1 MAGPN
6 IDLIVKSTAGH
17 WNHPFDS
24 SALAQLV
31 LDASI
36 SHFGLQT
43 GPGIAYI
50 LKTESGTTLSLSETL
65 SQLGLKDRQALLLQ
79 TTQAQDG

>member
-6 IDLIVKSTAGH
+6 IDLIIKSTAGH
-17 WNHPFDS
+17 WNHPFDPNT
-24 SALAQLV
+24 LGQQV

-36 SHFGLQT
+36 GHFGLQT
-43 GPGIAYI
+43 GPGIAYT
-50 LKTESGTTLSLSETL
+50 LKTENGTTLSLSETL
-65 SQLGLKDRQALLLQ
+65 SQLGFTDRQTLLLQ

>member
-6 IDLIVKSTAGH
+6 VDLIIKSTAGH
-17 WNHPFDS
+17 WNHPFAAS
-24 SALAQLV
+24 TLAQAV

-43 GPGIAYI
+43 GPGIAYT
-50 LKTESGTTLSLSETL
+50 LRTENGTTLSLSETL
-65 SQLGLKDRQALLLQ
+65 GQLGLKDRQTLLLQ
-79 TTQAQDG
+79 ATQAQDG

>member
-1 MAGPN
+1 MAHPN
-6 IDLIVKSTAGH
+6 VDLIIKSTSGH

-24 SALAQLV
+24 STLAQQV

-36 SHFGLQT
+36 GHFRLQT
-43 GPGIAYI
+43 GPGIAYT
-50 LKTESGTTLSLSETL
+50 LKTENGTNLSLSESL
-65 SQLGLKDRQALLLQ
+65 SQLGLKEHQTLLLQ